1 MSGPAS
7 DLSCNALF
15 IGDEWRKPEDGS
27 IGVVISPSTEE
38 VIATA
43 AQAGE
48 GDIAAAVTAARD
60 AFDGGPWPSMSP
72 ADQADVRR
80 PGSVASS
87 ARPAPSCSAG
97 PSRCSGR
104 SDPVHS
110 ATIKI

>member
-15 IGDEWRKPEDGS
+15 IGCEWRKPEGGS
-27 IGVVISPSTEE
+27 ISVVISPSTEE

-60 AFDGGPWPSMSP
+60 RYFLDWAVPFGGMKAS
-72 ADQADVRR
+72 
-80 PGSVASS
+80 GLVASS
-87 ARPAPSCSAG
+87 ARPASSRSAR

-110 ATIKI
+110 